1 MKLKIGSLIQWNTT
15 AADYDNDELYS
26 SSDLEKHVGMVTK
39 KASRGYWVLWGDG
52 SHKILPR
59 DLIKYVKLLS

>member
-15 AADYDNDELYS
+15 AADYDDELYTL
-26 SSDLEKHVGMVTK
+26 SDLEKHVGMVTK